1 MTQRAKQTK
10 TDLVRNETDAV
21 DKSKGG
27 ETDVNLFVSEFI
39 PVLSGE
45 RKLEGKQ
52 GGKHHFDEKREASLL
67 VLAADVFRFIF
78 LFIFLFST
86 VKASASLRTS
96 D

>member
-1 MTQRAKQTK
+1 MCSADEPIMTQRAKQTK

-27 ETDVNLFVSEFI
+27 KTDVNLFVSEFI

-52 GGKHHFDEKREASLL
+52 GGNIILMKSVKRLCWFWL
-67 VLAADVFRFIF
+67 Q
-78 LFIFLFST
+78 
-86 VKASASLRTS
+86 TS
-96 D
+96 FVSSSSSSSQQ